1 MATKTGRPPKFTPAQ
16 IIAALEA
23 SAGILLAAARILRC
37 DPATVRRYI
46 TAHREI
52 ELALREII
60 EDRLDIAEAGLVKF
74 LSDDRYPALK
84 LKAIEFYLLTKG
96 KDRGYTKQTEVV
108 GKGGAAIETEPSI
121 SLNLS
126 SCTPE
131 ELAMLEQSAMLA
143 VKAMATH

>member
-1 MATKTGRPPKFTPAQ
+1 MAKKTGRPPKFTPAQ

-37 DPATVRRYI
+37 NPTTVRRYI

-60 EDRLDIAEAGLVKF
+60 EDRLDIAEAGLVNF

-96 KDRGYTKQTEVV
+96 KDRGYTKQTEVT
-108 GKGGAAIETEPSI
+108 GKGDTPIQTAVTLDRSG
-121 SLNLS
+121 
-126 SCTPE
+126 CTPE
-131 ELAMLEQSAMLA
+131 EMAILEQNALLA
-143 VKAMATH
+143 VKAIATH